1 MRVASRSREMV
12 VASLLSGHALGLRHS
27 SFIRY
32 YRATPVVCLNRLLV
46 EESECRI
53 MKPENKLVADL
64 DAADPRVVHVR
75 EVLKAENGKTVRAG
89 VLDKGRS
96 DAATVRW
103 VGAAGGKDSAL
114 RLDLGAADELLRTP
128 PESERPRVD
137 LLLCMPRP
145 LQFGRL
151 LPMISSLGVSTLWV
165 TEAAKTPKA
174 FFSSHLLR
182 KEKEHELRAALVEG
196 VTQAGDTVVPRV
208 RVRRNM
214 RRLVEEELQVEGYAH
229 MLLCHPARDG
239 STPTISSVL
248 RDIDGQGRVLL
259 AVGPEGG
266 WEEPRELELLRGC
279 GFRQV
284 TLGWRTL
291 RSDVAVTSLLAVANE
306 CLGPDE
312 YP

>member
-1 MRVASRSREMV
+1 MV
-12 VASLLSGHALGLRHS
+12 VASLISFPAHGLRHS
-27 SFIRY
+27 SFIRH
-32 YRATPVVCLNRLLV
+32 YRATPVVCLNRLLL

-53 MKPENKLVADL
+53 MKPENKLVPDL
-64 DAADPRVVHVR
+64 DAADPRAVHVR
-75 EVLKAENGKTVRAG
+75 KVLRAENGQTVRAG
-89 VLDKGRS
+89 VLDRGRS
-96 DAATVRW
+96 DAVTVRW

-114 RLDLGAADELLRTP
+114 RLNLGAADELLRTA

-145 LQFGRL
+145 LQFSRL

-182 KEKEHELRAALVEG
+182 KDKEDELRAALVEG

-208 RVRRNM
+208 RVRRDM
-214 RRLVEEELQVEGYAH
+214 RRLVEEELEGYAH
-229 MLLCHPARDG
+229 KLLCHPARNG

-266 WEEPRELELLRGC
+266 WEEPRELELLQGC

-284 TLGWRTL
+284 TLGRRTL
-291 RSDVAVTSLLAVANE
+291 RTDVAVASLLAVAHE
-306 CLGPDE
+306 SLGPDE
-312 YP
+312 YTSM

>member
-1 MRVASRSREMV
+1 MV
-12 VASLLSGHALGLRHS
+12 VASLFSGHALGLRHS

-214 RRLVEEELQVEGYAH
+214 RRLVEEESS
-229 MLLCHPARDG
+229 ARSG
-239 STPTISSVL
+239 FERL
-248 RDIDGQGRVLL
+248 
-259 AVGPEGG
+259 
-266 WEEPRELELLRGC
+266 GC
-279 GFRQV
+279 
-284 TLGWRTL
+284 TL
-291 RSDVAVTSLLAVANE
+291 RKP
-306 CLGPDE
+306 GR
-312 YP
+312 